1 MQDIINK
8 YFLKRSVLIILFIAF
23 FIIDCLFPMNSRAL
37 IDIKEGDD
45 PKEITLIDLEGKTV
59 NVADY
64 FGNKPVILVFWELS
78 TDKSFLNYSLDELR
92 FLQDYYDKHHDKD
105 GLEIF
110 GIYTP
115 ENDRDIPET
124 EISAVRNLIK
134 KNKIKYPILIDGR
147 FKFFKEYGVIA
158 LPSTIMV
165 DKTGKIKF
173 IYASFPIAARS
184 VVSNQI
190 NELIGIAKVE
200 IKTAAVKKKEKDTKS
215 HRFYRYAL
223 QMYKKKLL
231 EQAFSSLKKS
241 IDLNPDYAL
250 SHNLLGIILLVRGNF
265 EDSANEFKRA
275 IQLDSKNISPHLN
288 YTLLLVEQG
297 DYGEAKKVLAAAPSA
312 KGYFK
317 ARAHYLLGIIHKK
330 TNKIDK
336 AIGEV
341 ETAYSILEGKT
352 YEKVESTEP
361 SYSFRVS
368 VLHELSILY
377 GKKKNDK
384 KALEMLHEA
393 FHSALKIKGN
403 VESEH
408 LRQIKDAMIHD

>member
-1 MQDIINK
+1 MQDVINK
-8 YFLKRSVLIILFIAF
+8 YFLKGSVLIILFIAF

-37 IDIKEGDD
+37 IGIKEGDD
-45 PKEITLIDLEGKTV
+45 PKEITLMDLEGKTV

-64 FGNKPVILVFWELS
+64 FGNKSVILIFWELS

-92 FLQDYYDKHHDKD
+92 FLKDYYDKYHDKND
-105 GLEIF
+105 LEIF

-124 EISAVRNLIK
+124 EISAVRNLIE
-134 KNKIKYPILIDGR
+134 KNKIKYPILIDRR

-173 IYASFPIAARS
+173 IYASFPLAARP
-184 VVSNQI
+184 VISNQI
-190 NELIGIAKVE
+190 NELIGVAKVE
-200 IKTAAVKKKEKDTKS
+200 RKTAAVKKKEKDTKS

-241 IDLNPDYAL
+241 IDLDPDNAL
-250 SHNLLGIILLVRGNF
+250 SHNLLGIILLKRGNF
-265 EDSANEFKRA
+265 EDASNEFKRA
-275 IQLDSKNISPHLN
+275 IELDRKNISAYFN
-288 YTLLLVEQG
+288 YTLLFIEQG
-297 DYGEAKKVLAAAPSA
+297 DYGEAEKVLKSAPSA
-312 KGYFK
+312 EGYFK

-330 TNKIDK
+330 TKKIDK
-336 AIGEV
+336 AIGEI
-341 ETAYSILEGKT
+341 ETAYSILEEKA
-352 YEKVESTEP
+352 YEEIELTEP

-377 GKKKNDK
+377 GKKNNDK

-393 FHSALKIKGN
+393 FHGALKLKGDI
-403 VESEH
+403 ESEH
-408 LRQIKDAMIHD
+408 LSQIKDAMIHD